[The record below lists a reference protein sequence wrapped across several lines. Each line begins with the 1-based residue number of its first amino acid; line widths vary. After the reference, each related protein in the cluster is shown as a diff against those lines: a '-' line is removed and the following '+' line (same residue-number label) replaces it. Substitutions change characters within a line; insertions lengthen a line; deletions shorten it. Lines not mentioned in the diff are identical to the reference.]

1 MTRQYKDISYELR
14 RSRRKTASIY
24 IERNGSVSVIVPQ
37 TLSDE
42 KVDRVL
48 ELKRRQIYKGLAE
61 WESLNTRRYEREFVN
76 GESFPYLGRQHRL
89 RLVPSQH
96 EPLLLKQGYFSMRA
110 KSSPAP
116 VAQAR
121 SIFRA
126 FYRQQGQAWVARR
139 IAHFADRM
147 GLAVSAVKVL
157 ELRNHWAS
165 CSANGCININW
176 RTMMAPPTVIDYVLV
191 HELAHLIHPRHTAA
205 FWATVDRVLPSYR
218 EQRAWLKEHGANLD
232 L

>member
-1 MTRQYKDISYELR
+1 MTRQHKDITYSLR
-14 RSRRKTASIY
+14 RSRRRTASIY
-24 IERNGSVSVIVPQ
+24 IERDGSVSVIVPQ
-37 TLSDE
+37 ALSDE
-42 KVDRVL
+42 KIDRVL

-61 WESLNTRRYEREFVN
+61 WESLNTRRYKREFVN
-76 GESFPYLGRQHRL
+76 GESFQYLGRQHRL
-89 RLVPSQH
+89 RLVPSQR

-116 VAQAR
+116 VARAR
-121 SIFRA
+121 SVFRT

-147 GLAVSAVKVL
+147 GLAVLAVKVL

-165 CSANGCININW
+165 CSTNGGININW
-176 RTMMAPPTVIDYVLV
+176 RTMMAPPTVIDYIIV
-191 HELAHLIHPRHTAA
+191 HELCHLTHPTHTAA
-205 FWATVDRVLPSYR
+205 FWGAVDRVLPGFR
-218 EQRAWLKEHGANLD
+218 EQRAWLREHGARLD